1 MIRLEIALVAGAA
14 LIQLGGT
21 ALAAQHQT
29 GYGTF
34 GVAGIALLALGVA
47 ALPFRRRF
55 PVGVLAVTVATTLT
69 YWSLGYPR
77 GPVFAA
83 MVIAFVYVV
92 LTGRRL
98 AAIVS
103 LLVGFLAFPWLGYLV
118 GRTPAPGIGALVG
131 LGAWLATLFSVSEL
145 VRNRRER
152 ARDAERSRAEIA
164 QRRAAD
170 ERLRIAQELHDVI
183 AHSMS
188 LINLRAGVAL
198 HLIDNDPEQARDALA
213 TIKEVSKEGLVEL
226 RSVLGVLRQ
235 GEDAAPRS
243 PAPTLRRLDELLER
257 ARASGVDVRL
267 ETEGDLHTLP
277 RNVDL
282 AAYRIVQE
290 SLTNVARHST
300 RPDAVVRL
308 QRRDGML
315 DIGIVDGGTPPAVG
329 PIVAGEGHGIVGM
342 RERAASVGGD
352 LTAGPC
358 AGGGFEVRANLPLG
372 EPA

>member
-92 LTGRRL
+92 LTGRR
-98 AAIVS
+98 
-103 LLVGFLAFPWLGYLV
+103 
-118 GRTPAPGIGALVG
+118 IGALVG
-131 LGAWLATLFSVSEL
+131 LAAWLATLFSVSEL

-308 QRRDGML
+308 QRGDGML